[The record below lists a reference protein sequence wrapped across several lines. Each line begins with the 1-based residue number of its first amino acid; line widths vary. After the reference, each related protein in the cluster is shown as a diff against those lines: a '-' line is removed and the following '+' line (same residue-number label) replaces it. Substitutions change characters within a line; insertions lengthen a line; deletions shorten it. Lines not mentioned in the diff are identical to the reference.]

1 MDVETFVWCRLLVVV
16 VGMNGEGAALYDGI
30 FWSERY
36 FLRDPLSVWGA
47 GEGGVGLG
55 DVYGKLLVHLRVG
68 CCIAR
73 PRYYYS
79 GPAEGGGFS
88 SLLLIARGIGPGIR
102 PIMAVAAPGI
112 NILAGDGS

>member
-1 MDVETFVWCRLLVVV
+1 M
-16 VGMNGEGAALYDGI
+16 VGGNGEGAALSDNI
-30 FWSERY
+30 FWSGIY
-36 FLRDPLSVWGA
+36 FLRAPLFVGFS
-47 GEGGVGLG
+47 GEGRLGLG
-55 DVYGKLLVHLRVG
+55 DVYGKLVVHLRVG

-112 NILAGDGS
+112 NVIAGGGSL